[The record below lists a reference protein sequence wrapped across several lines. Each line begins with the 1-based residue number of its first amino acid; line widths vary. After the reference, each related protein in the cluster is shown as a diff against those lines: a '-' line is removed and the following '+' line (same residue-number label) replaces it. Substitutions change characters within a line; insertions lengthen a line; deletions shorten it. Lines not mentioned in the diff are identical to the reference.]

1 MIEPLN
7 PHSRFDQYGTKIN
20 RTHSPAL
27 AYGIPW
33 MMIVFFSTTPILPVI
48 ASSPVL
54 PPMGFIVFLAW
65 LLYRP
70 GLLPFWAGIPLGF
83 FDDLLSGQ
91 PIGSAV
97 LLWSTTMLAAEVI
110 EARFPWRA
118 FRQDWLTAAGILAC
132 YLIFAAMISGV
143 LPNVSLLIGLS
154 VQLIVSILV
163 FPLVVKLV
171 SLLDQFRLRR
181 WKEVG

>member
-1 MIEPLN
+1 MMQPLN
-7 PHSRFDQYGTKIN
+7 PNSRFDQYGTKIN

-33 MMIVFFSTTPILPVI
+33 VLIIFCSMTPILPVI
-48 ASSPVL
+48 ASAPVL
-54 PPMGFIVFLAW
+54 PPLGFITFLAW

-70 GLLPFWAGIPLGF
+70 GLMPFWAPIPLGLI
-83 FDDLLSGQ
+83 DDLLSGQ

-97 LLWSTTMLAAEVI
+97 LLWSTTMLAI
-110 EARFPWRA
+110 EAVEARLPWRG
-118 FRQDWLTAAGILAC
+118 FRQDWLTASIILTF

-143 LPNVSLLIGLS
+143 VPSLPLLVSIGIQLS
-154 VQLIVSILV
+154 VSVLI
-163 FPLVVKLV
+163 FPLVAKLV